1 MSFSPAL
8 VYDFIFLAVFSFA
21 AVKSW
26 QKGFLAG
33 LTELI
38 GAVLGVGIA
47 SWGSRTLAP
56 EVYLSFFSDSV
67 STRVEQAVAQSGG
80 DIAAAVQGLDFL
92 PESIRAAL
100 AAGLQTAGDQ
110 LPEKINALLEP
121 LFLPLVQALLFVL
134 LCMIVRWVFAL
145 LVRLLRGV
153 NLIPL
158 VGGANRLLGLVLGL
172 VTGAFDC
179 WLLALLLWFAAS
191 ITTGQ
196 IDWLTT
202 GVLQRSVGYS
212 LFGAF
217 NPFLLHDYPNSEH
230 APPKLAIWQGLF
242 NNSSVAAVRRAGDC
256 QPYVGRIFYP
266 PAGRREH
273 RPYNNLLQS
282 HVPLIGHFS

>member
-38 GAVLGVGIA
+38 GTVLGVGIA

-100 AAGLQTAGDQ
+100 AAGLQTAGNQ

-217 NPFLLHDYPNSEH
+217 NPFLLHY
-230 APPKLAIWQGLF
+230 
-242 NNSSVAAVRRAGDC
+242 
-256 QPYVGRIFYP
+256 
-266 PAGRREH
+266 
-273 RPYNNLLQS
+273 
-282 HVPLIGHFS
+282 

>member
-56 EVYLSFFSDSV
+56 EVYFSFFSDSV

-110 LPEKINALLEP
+110 LPEKIN
-121 LFLPLVQALLFVL
+121 
-134 LCMIVRWVFAL
+134 AL

-217 NPFLLHDYPNSEH
+217 NPFLLHY
-230 APPKLAIWQGLF
+230 
-242 NNSSVAAVRRAGDC
+242 
-256 QPYVGRIFYP
+256 
-266 PAGRREH
+266 
-273 RPYNNLLQS
+273 
-282 HVPLIGHFS
+282 

>member
-1 MSFSPAL
+1 MSFSPAIL
-8 VYDFIFLAVFSFA
+8 YDILFLIVFSFA

-33 LTELI
+33 LAELI

-47 SWGSRTLAP
+47 VWGSRTLAP
-56 EVYLSFFSDSV
+56 EIYQRFFSDAIANKV
-67 STRVEQAVAQSGG
+67 DQAVAQSGG
-80 DIAAAVQGLDFL
+80 DMAAAVQGLDFL
-92 PESIRAAL
+92 PESLRTAV
-100 AAGLQTAGDQ
+100 AAGLQTAGGQ
-110 LPEKINALLEP
+110 LPEKITALLEP
-121 LFLPLVQALLFVL
+121 LFLPLVQAVLFVL

-202 GVLQRSVGYS
+202 GILQRSVGYS

-217 NPFLLHDYPNSEH
+217 NPFLLHY
-230 APPKLAIWQGLF
+230 
-242 NNSSVAAVRRAGDC
+242 
-256 QPYVGRIFYP
+256 
-266 PAGRREH
+266 
-273 RPYNNLLQS
+273 
-282 HVPLIGHFS
+282 

>member
-33 LTELI
+33 LAELI

-47 SWGSRTLAP
+47 SWGSRT
-56 EVYLSFFSDSV
+56 
-67 STRVEQAVAQSGG
+67 
-80 DIAAAVQGLDFL
+80 
-92 PESIRAAL
+92 L

-121 LFLPLVQALLFVL
+121 LFLPLVQAVLFVL

-217 NPFLLHDYPNSEH
+217 NPFLLHY
-230 APPKLAIWQGLF
+230 
-242 NNSSVAAVRRAGDC
+242 
-256 QPYVGRIFYP
+256 
-266 PAGRREH
+266 
-273 RPYNNLLQS
+273 
-282 HVPLIGHFS
+282 

>member
-38 GAVLGVGIA
+38 GAVL
-47 SWGSRTLAP
+47 
-56 EVYLSFFSDSV
+56 
-67 STRVEQAVAQSGG
+67 GG

-217 NPFLLHDYPNSEH
+217 NPFLLHY
-230 APPKLAIWQGLF
+230 
-242 NNSSVAAVRRAGDC
+242 
-256 QPYVGRIFYP
+256 
-266 PAGRREH
+266 
-273 RPYNNLLQS
+273 
-282 HVPLIGHFS
+282 

>member
-67 STRVEQAVAQSGG
+67 STRVEQA
-80 DIAAAVQGLDFL
+80 
-92 PESIRAAL
+92 
-100 AAGLQTAGDQ
+100 
-110 LPEKINALLEP
+110 
-121 LFLPLVQALLFVL
+121 
-134 LCMIVRWVFAL
+134 VFAL

-217 NPFLLHDYPNSEH
+217 NPFLLHY
-230 APPKLAIWQGLF
+230 
-242 NNSSVAAVRRAGDC
+242 
-256 QPYVGRIFYP
+256 
-266 PAGRREH
+266 
-273 RPYNNLLQS
+273 
-282 HVPLIGHFS
+282 

>member
-1 MSFSPAL
+1 MFFSPAL

-121 LFLPLVQALLFVL
+121 LFLPLVQAVLFVL
-134 LCMIVRWVFAL
+134 LCI
-145 LVRLLRGV
+145 

-217 NPFLLHDYPNSEH
+217 NPFLLHY
-230 APPKLAIWQGLF
+230 
-242 NNSSVAAVRRAGDC
+242 
-256 QPYVGRIFYP
+256 
-266 PAGRREH
+266 
-273 RPYNNLLQS
+273 
-282 HVPLIGHFS
+282 

>member
-1 MSFSPAL
+1 MSFSPSL

-47 SWGSRTLAP
+47 FWGSRTLAP

-100 AAGLQTAGDQ
+100 AAGLQTAGNQ

-158 VGGANRLLGLVLGL
+158 GR
-172 VTGAFDC
+172 
-179 WLLALLLWFAAS
+179 
-191 ITTGQ
+191 
-196 IDWLTT
+196 
-202 GVLQRSVGYS
+202 
-212 LFGAF
+212 
-217 NPFLLHDYPNSEH
+217 YPH
-230 APPKLAIWQGLF
+230 L
-242 NNSSVAAVRRAGDC
+242 
-256 QPYVGRIFYP
+256 
-266 PAGRREH
+266 
-273 RPYNNLLQS
+273 
-282 HVPLIGHFS
+282 

>member
-67 STRVEQAVAQSGG
+67 PTRVEQAVAQSGG

-121 LFLPLVQALLFVL
+121 LFLPLVQAVLFVL

-145 LVRLLRGV
+145 LVRLLLWALPQEQTVFSTLAPRV
-153 NLIPL
+153 VPMC
-158 VGGANRLLGLVLGL
+158 RLPP
-172 VTGAFDC
+172 D
-179 WLLALLLWFAAS
+179 AA
-191 ITTGQ
+191 
-196 IDWLTT
+196 
-202 GVLQRSVGYS
+202 V
-212 LFGAF
+212 
-217 NPFLLHDYPNSEH
+217 
-230 APPKLAIWQGLF
+230 
-242 NNSSVAAVRRAGDC
+242 VAAVFLCTLLYKG
-256 QPYVGRIFYP
+256 YKNI
-266 PAGRREH
+266 
-273 RPYNNLLQS
+273 YNT
-282 HVPLIGHFS
+282 I

>member
-100 AAGLQTAGDQ
+100 AAGLQTSGDQ

-121 LFLPLVQALLFVL
+121 LFQPLVQALLFVL

-179 WLLALLLWFAAS
+179 WLLAMLLWFAAS

-217 NPFLLHDYPNSEH
+217 NPFLLHY
-230 APPKLAIWQGLF
+230 
-242 NNSSVAAVRRAGDC
+242 
-256 QPYVGRIFYP
+256 
-266 PAGRREH
+266 
-273 RPYNNLLQS
+273 
-282 HVPLIGHFS
+282 